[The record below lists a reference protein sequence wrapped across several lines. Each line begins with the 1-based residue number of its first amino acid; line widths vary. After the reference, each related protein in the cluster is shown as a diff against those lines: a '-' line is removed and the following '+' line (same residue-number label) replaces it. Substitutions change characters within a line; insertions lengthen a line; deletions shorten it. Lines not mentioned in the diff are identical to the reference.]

1 MARPYD
7 PLMCGRFTLV
17 RLGDFLDDFPWVLP
31 PADVPAGGGDGR
43 YNIAPTQP
51 IAAVFGTPP
60 GPHVEFVKWGL
71 VPSWARDATGGGKL
85 INARAETLA
94 ERPAFRKLV
103 ATRRCLVPADGFYEW
118 KPAETAKGFK
128 QPYYVRLASGRP
140 FALAGLWDVWHDR
153 DAGTRLTTCTI
164 ITAEPN
170 AVVAA
175 LHNRMAV
182 IVRPDDYRRW
192 LDPGPLASDTLA
204 GILRPYPAE
213 AMTAVPVSTAVNN
226 VRADGP
232 DLTRPAGPPAV
243 AQPTLF

>member
-1 MARPYD
+1 
-7 PLMCGRFTLV
+7 MCGRFTLV
-17 RLGDFLDDFPWVLP
+17 RLSDFLDEFPWILP
-31 PADVPAGGGDGR
+31 PPAVPDGAGDGR

-51 IAAVFGTPP
+51 VAAVLGD
-60 GPHVEFVKWGL
+60 GGGLHVEYLKWGL
-71 VPSWARDATGGGKL
+71 VPSWAKDATGGGKM

-118 KPAETAKGFK
+118 KPAERPKGPK
-128 QPYYVRLASGRP
+128 TPYLVRLKTGRP

-153 DAGTRLTTCTI
+153 ATGQSLKTCTI

-192 LDPGPLASDTLA
+192 LAPGPLPPDALEA
-204 GILRPYPAE
+204 VLKPYPAE
-213 AMTAVPVSTAVNN
+213 AMGTHVVSTAVNH
-226 VRADGP
+226 VGSQGVA
-232 DLTRPAGPPAV
+232 LTRPAEPPV
-243 AQPTLF
+243 AAEPTLF